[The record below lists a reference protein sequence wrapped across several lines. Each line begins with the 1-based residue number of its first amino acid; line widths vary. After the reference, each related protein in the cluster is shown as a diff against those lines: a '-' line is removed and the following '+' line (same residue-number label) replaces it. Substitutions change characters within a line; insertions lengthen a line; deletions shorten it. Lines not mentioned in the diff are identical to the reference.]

1 MEYVSLGRTKL
12 LVSRTSFGAMS
23 LDCKEIEDF
32 GDEAEEKACALVYQA
47 YKEGVNFFD
56 LSHSKANCE
65 VRLGRIVHGIRQ
77 NVILATKSQA
87 QTARELRSDLA
98 ESLQNLDT
106 DSIELYQIEN
116 PLFLPGPD
124 TGDGLYRELLS
135 MKERGLIKHIGLAT
149 ENIELARQAVESGY
163 YEVLQFPFNVLY
175 PQEYVDLVKLCAQ
188 KEIGCIAMQPMN
200 GGLLNNLPIALGYL
214 SQFENV
220 VPVWGVHT
228 QEELQ
233 QILYFTAN
241 PPVIDEGFKK
251 EVEKL
256 RMFFN

>member
-1 MEYVSLGRTKL
+1 MEYISLGKTNL

-32 GDEAEEKACALVYQA
+32 GEEAEEKACALVYQA
-47 YKEGVNFFD
+47 YKEGINFFD
-56 LSHSKANCE
+56 LSHTKENCE
-65 VRLGRIVHGIRQ
+65 KRLGRIVHGIRQ
-77 NVILATKSQA
+77 SVVLATKSTA
-87 QTARELRSDLA
+87 QSVQELRRDLQ
-98 ESLQNLDT
+98 ESLLNLDT
-106 DSIELYQIEN
+106 DSIELYQLEN

-124 TGDGLYRELLS
+124 TPDGLYNELLS
-135 MKERGLIKHIGLAT
+135 MKERGLVRHIGLAT
-149 ENIELARQAVESGY
+149 ENIEIAREAVESGN
-163 YEVLQFPFNVLY
+163 YEVVQFPFNVLY
-175 PQEYVDLVKLCAQ
+175 PQEYVDLVKLCAE

-200 GGLLNNLPIALGYL
+200 GGLLSNLPIALGYL

-241 PPVIDEGFKK
+241 PPVIDDQFNK
-251 EVEKL
+251 EVEKIRL
-256 RMFFN
+256 FFN